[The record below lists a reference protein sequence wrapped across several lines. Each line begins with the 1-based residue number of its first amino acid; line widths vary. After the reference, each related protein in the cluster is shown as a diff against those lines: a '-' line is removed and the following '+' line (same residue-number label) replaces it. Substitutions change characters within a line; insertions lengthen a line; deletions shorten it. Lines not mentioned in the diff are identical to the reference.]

1 MLKFFLES
9 FPHVGVLKNLLKSLL
24 INIRDDGLSLHSL
37 LHPREEHGPED
48 AGPGGEDGLVD
59 LWAVVEKR

>member
-24 INIRDDGLSLHSL
+24 INIRDDGLSHSL